1 MARKV
6 YCQAVEVRLAV
17 EASFRISCLYGT
29 SPLCAC
35 SGIELV
41 ELEEIAPSISICCID
56 IT

>member
-41 ELEEIAPSISICCID
+41 ELEEIAPSISIYCID